1 MRDLLAN
8 LVFCSLEDESQVDS
22 QLSDMGLLTQQQQQ
36 RNIQLSKATGMDSHS
51 SNSNN
56 IGPSL
61 NQNGNGNG
69 NGNGSGNGTGDSSAT
84 PIHSYNATQSGVG
97 FGSVPVPNFLL
108 ESARNKNGEM
118 SNDVVQNAI
127 YSFLGVQGKYLKK
140 DCVTGRFKLDP
151 VNAKCLMSA
160 QCGMLVRLSEL
171 GYYHDQVTKFA
182 NGSTGYNAMGSM
194 GQAFMGKL
202 KDELSDLH
210 GQIAMLQDHLF
221 ADRQANLLAYVD
233 RDQSW
238 LDKTREP
245 MTLMKLLCWYMKPL
259 KRMQWLTKIADACQ
273 MKKGGEL
280 AMVIYSFR
288 HNGNPMVDQLVED
301 LLTVCCEP
309 LVRMISKWMLEGG
322 IDDTFGEFFVESLAE
337 VGADRL
343 WHDKFRLR
351 HNMLPNFISMELAVK
366 ILKTGK
372 SINFLREICK
382 IEEAVKGRK
391 ELKNVIENN
400 GKCRVHSSD
409 SKSV

>member
-8 LVFCSLEDESQVDS
+8 LVLCSLEDESLVDS
-22 QLSDMGLLTQQQQQ
+22 QLNDMGLLTQQQQQ
-36 RNIQLSKATGMDSHS
+36 RNIQLSKATGMGSSS
-51 SNSNN
+51 SNINN
-56 IGPSL
+56 SSPSL

-69 NGNGSGNGTGDSSAT
+69 NGHGTGDGSGSGN
-84 PIHSYNATQSGVG
+84 PIYSYNATQSGVG
-97 FGSVPVPNFLL
+97 LGTVPVPNYLL
-108 ESARNKNGEM
+108 EAAKNKNVEL
-118 SNDVVQNAI
+118 STDVVQNAI
-127 YSFLGVQGKYLKK
+127 YSFLGVQGKYLRK

-151 VNAKCLMSA
+151 VNAKCLMTA

-171 GYYHDQVTKFA
+171 GYYHDQVSKFA

-194 GQAFMGKL
+194 GQAFMAKL

-210 GQIAMLQDHLF
+210 GEIAMLQDHLL
-221 ADRQANLLAYVD
+221 ADRQANLLECLD

-245 MTLMKLLCWYMKPL
+245 LTLMTLLCWYMKPL

-280 AMVIYSFR
+280 AMIIYSFR

-322 IDDTFGEFFVESLAE
+322 IDDVFGEFFVESLAE

-351 HNMLPNFISMELAVK
+351 HNMLPTFISMELAVK

-391 ELKNVIENN
+391 ELKDVIENN
-400 GKCRVHSSD
+400 GKCRVRSRD
-409 SKSV
+409 S